1 MSELRYPR
9 ESTSKPIIETP
20 PVSGEYPKMSTLKPI
35 IETPPV
41 SGEHQRDM
49 SRGSF
54 GSSKSYDSGPN
65 PGTYVIQLPK
75 DQIFRVPPPENAHKF
90 KRYTKRNPNRNY
102 CRSCI
107 CYMISIILLLIILL
121 GITFGIL
128 YLIYRPKIP
137 TYTINGIQIKGVNLT
152 AAKVT
157 ATTITPV
164 FNITVKTDN
173 RNGKISIYYEQGSK
187 INIYRDGVNFC
198 DGELPAFYQ
207 PPKSVTVF
215 STELSGSGIVLSK
228 SALEKLLNQQKNG
241 KVPLEMDVK
250 VPVRIKLGSVKFW
263 TMTVKVK
270 CDVAVNALTVKSKV
284 VSQKCKVRF
293 TPW

>member
-1 MSELRYPR
+1 MSQQYPR
-9 ESTSKPIIETP
+9 QSNFKPIIETP
-20 PVSGEYPKMSTLKPI
+20 PVSGEYPRESTLKPI
-35 IETPPV
+35 IETPPM
-41 SGEHQRDM
+41 SGEHNRDM

-65 PGTYVIQLPK
+65 PGTYVIQVPR
-75 DQIFRVPPPENAHKF
+75 DQVYRVPPPENAHKF
-90 KRYTKRNPNRNY
+90 KRYTKRKTNRNC

-107 CYMISIILLLIILL
+107 CYTISTILLLILLL

-128 YLIYRPKIP
+128 YLIYRPKLP
-137 TYTINGIQIKGVNLT
+137 TYTIDGIHVKGVNLT
-152 AAKVT
+152 ATKVT
-157 ATTITPV
+157 ETTITPV
-164 FNITVKTDN
+164 FNVTVKTN
-173 RNGKISIYYEQGSK
+173 NPNGKISIYYEQGSK

-198 DGELPAFYQ
+198 DGKLPAFHQ

-215 STELSGSGIVLSK
+215 STDLSGSGIVLSK
-228 SALEKLLNQQKNG
+228 SAREKLLNEQKNG
-241 KVPLEMDVK
+241 KIPLEMDVK

-270 CDVAVNALTVKSKV
+270 CDVTVNELTVKAKI
-284 VSQKCKVRF
+284 VSQKCKVRV